1 MNDEIFNN
9 KEAVEVDQDENKSNW
24 KFIFIFSGI
33 YCALAVGVSFIV
45 SAIIQDFRYTEI
57 ITALFG
63 VLILLFMMIRIWFRG
78 SHNLKK
84 DDRSVFEDKKS
95 LSYKNW
101 FRLQMCFLSVGLF
114 LVLLSQL
121 FFFIFVYGTN

>member
-1 MNDEIFNN
+1 MSNEIFNN
-9 KEAVEVDQDENKSNW
+9 DDPIEVEQEEQKTNW
-24 KFIFIFSGI
+24 KFICIFSAI
-33 YCALAVGVSFIV
+33 YCAIAVGVSFIV
-45 SAIIQDFRYTEI
+45 SAIVQDFRYTEI
-57 ITALFG
+57 ISALFG
-63 VLILLFMMIRIWFRG
+63 VLALLFMMIRIWFRG

-84 DDRSVFEDKKS
+84 DDRSVFEDKQS

-101 FRLQMCFLSVGLF
+101 FRMQMCLLCVGLF

>member
-1 MNDEIFNN
+1 MSNEIFNN
-9 KEAVEVDQDENKSNW
+9 DDPIEVEQEEQKTNW
-24 KFIFIFSGI
+24 KFIFIFSAI
-33 YCALAVGVSFIV
+33 YCAIAVGVSFIV
-45 SAIIQDFRYTEI
+45 SAIVQDFRYTEI
-57 ITALFG
+57 ISALFG
-63 VLILLFMMIRIWFRG
+63 VLALLFMMIRIWFRG

-84 DDRSVFEDKKS
+84 DDRSVFEDKQS

-101 FRLQMCFLSVGLF
+101 FRMQMCLLCVGLF